1 MSTTALRVTSDRPGV
16 EFVGLVGTP
25 RASSF
30 VSSDRPGPLWRGARR
45 VLSYRPARAF
55 QPSLPVLE
63 SPGSDPNHHPTTVSR
78 TSMARSCAIC
88 GKVSMGGFNPQSSG
102 MNRVRAH
109 RRYQPNLQPFTI
121 RENGV
126 ETKALVCTRCR
137 RTTLK
142 TTK

>member
-1 MSTTALRVTSDRPGV
+1 VRHARPST
-16 EFVGLVGTP
+16 EI
-25 RASSF
+25 
-30 VSSDRPGPLWRGARR
+30 
-45 VLSYRPARAF
+45 
-55 QPSLPVLE
+55 
-63 SPGSDPNHHPTTVSR
+63 TVSTR
-78 TSMARSCAIC
+78 FEESMARSCAIC

-137 RTTLK
+137 RTSLK
-142 TTK
+142 SAK